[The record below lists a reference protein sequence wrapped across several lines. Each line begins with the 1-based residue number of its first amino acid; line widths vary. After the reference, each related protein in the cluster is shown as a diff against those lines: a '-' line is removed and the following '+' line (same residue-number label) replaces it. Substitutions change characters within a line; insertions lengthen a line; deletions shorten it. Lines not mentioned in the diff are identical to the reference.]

1 VPTTDED
8 RVHESLDEEECA
20 RLLATTAIGRLGFTD
35 GALPAIV
42 PVSFTLHEGHVLI
55 AARQG
60 SPVVNAVRG
69 SVVAFEVDAY
79 DPAVRTGWS
88 VTVVGPSRVI
98 SDPEQVASLAGLPV
112 SARPPDSS
120 RCYISVK
127 LGLIRGW
134 RMAPSPGDAEPAAR
148 DGSPEAQ
155 V

>member
-1 VPTTDED
+1 
-8 RVHESLDEEECA
+8 
-20 RLLATTAIGRLGFTD
+20 
-35 GALPAIV
+35 
-42 PVSFTLHEGHVLI
+42 
-55 AARQG
+55 
-60 SPVVNAVRG
+60 
-69 SVVAFEVDAY
+69 
-79 DPAVRTGWS
+79 VRTGWS